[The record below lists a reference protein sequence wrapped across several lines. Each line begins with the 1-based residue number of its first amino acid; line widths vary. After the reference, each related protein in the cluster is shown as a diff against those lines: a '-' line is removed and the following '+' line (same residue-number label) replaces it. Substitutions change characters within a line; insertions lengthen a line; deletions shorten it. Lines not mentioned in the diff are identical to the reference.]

1 MRDISPPTVSILCGT
16 SICFSVNF
24 IDINKILCVNL
35 STLVLLVSIY
45 NPIILTRAKKLLV
58 ASEGDKS
65 CNMKW
70 QQSFAF
76 INNSRET
83 KGPTTNQQGGVY
95 GCDRNFCD
103 WFFIALKKWEEKRE
117 LHIIKNGLE
126 EKKFGLKSKNKFW
139 WVCTSLS
146 GNVIEISNHSW
157 IL

>member
-1 MRDISPPTVSILCGT
+1 MRDISPPTVSISCRCILPSCISKCEALAT

-24 IDINKILCVNL
+24 INL

-45 NPIILTRAKKLLV
+45 NPILLTRVKKLLV

-117 LHIIKNGLE
+117 LHILKNGLE

-146 GNVIEISNHSW
+146 GNVI
-157 IL
+157 

>member
-1 MRDISPPTVSILCGT
+1 MKEREQLQLLKNIEIYSYLATLKKVSLLISLISTNV
-16 SICFSVNF
+16 
-24 IDINKILCVNL
+24 VNL

-117 LHIIKNGLE
+117 LHILKNGLE

-146 GNVIEISNHSW
+146 GNVI
-157 IL
+157 